1 MMRLAAVVCLLA
13 GTWLATS
20 TAQAQRLRAAHVLPQ
35 IARALA
41 SPQTAC
47 QAAIAAAETAHGIPT
62 GFLLAIGRVE
72 SGRLNPQNGSVQPW
86 PWTIDIDAKGTFF
99 DSRSDAVAFVETAQ
113 QAGIQSIDVG
123 CMQVNLLQHPDAFAT
138 LDDAFDPVINANY
151 AARFLVDLEHEAG
164 DWVTAAGLY
173 HSRTEALAA
182 PYRTRW
188 RSGSVASPACPTPSP
203 RPPRPAR
210 STNWHKPG
218 APPCPSR
225 PASPAVYTCG
235 PSRPR
240 QRRSCTLWQ
249 LCNYRPA
256 DAAARG
262 TSAIICVTGTS
273 TQLGGEAVKRSSG
286 LPGKA
291 GSSRWLPTMLMLA
304 VALASC
310 APGSGLPPLP
320 PASDNAYHLG
330 PGDQVRI
337 ITFGEDTLTGEFRL
351 SDSGNIAVPLLGSV
365 RAAGMTPVCSP
376 APSRAT
382 SSSATCSRTPAC
394 RSKSW
399 PTARSSSWARSTSPA
414 STPSQPGMTVLTA
427 VAVGGGFTYR
437 AVQGYASIV
446 REEGNHAEEG
456 KVTRSTLVEPGDTIT
471 IFERRF

>member
-138 LDDAFDPVINANY
+138 LDDAFDPVVNANY

-182 PYRTRW
+182 PYRDA
-188 RSGSVASPACPTPSP
+188 VALRFGGVAGLPHPVAAPA
-203 RPPRPAR
+203 PPRPVDQLAQA
-210 STNWHKPG
+210 WG
-218 APPCPSR
+218 ATLPK
-225 PASPAVYTCG
+225 PASEPGSLHLWPKPAAPTPQLHTVA
-235 PSRPR
+235 
-240 QRRSCTLWQ
+240 TLQ
-249 LCNYRPA
+249 L
-256 DAAARG
+256 
-262 TSAIICVTGTS
+262 
-273 TQLGGEAVKRSSG
+273 
-286 LPGKA
+286 
-291 GSSRWLPTMLMLA
+291 SSR
-304 VALASC
+304 
-310 APGSGLPPLP
+310 
-320 PASDNAYHLG
+320 
-330 PGDQVRI
+330 
-337 ITFGEDTLTGEFRL
+337 
-351 SDSGNIAVPLLGSV
+351 
-365 RAAGMTPVCSP
+365 
-376 APSRAT
+376 
-382 SSSATCSRTPAC
+382 
-394 RSKSW
+394 
-399 PTARSSSWARSTSPA
+399 
-414 STPSQPGMTVLTA
+414 
-427 VAVGGGFTYR
+427 
-437 AVQGYASIV
+437 
-446 REEGNHAEEG
+446 
-456 KVTRSTLVEPGDTIT
+456 
-471 IFERRF
+471 